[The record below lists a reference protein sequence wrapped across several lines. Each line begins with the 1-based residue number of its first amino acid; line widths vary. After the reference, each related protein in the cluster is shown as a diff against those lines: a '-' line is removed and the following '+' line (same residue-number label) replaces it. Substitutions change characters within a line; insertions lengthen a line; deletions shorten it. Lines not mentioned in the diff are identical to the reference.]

1 MDNKSVKYLDPER
14 EGLRFLDCFG
24 FNPKVYV
31 CKKNTKLKRQKKYL
45 NC

>member
-31 CKKNTKLKRQKKYL
+31 CKKKT
-45 NC
+45 